1 MSDKIKLLNGDE
13 FKVSD
18 IIPKMYD
25 DVFYYGYLGKHA
37 LSSSSCKKLIESP
50 KSYSASL
57 TEPSSDSQPL
67 RDGRLTHLCV
77 LEPHRLEEFTFIEGT
92 KASKNFKLAAEE
104 LGRDL
109 VYTNLEL
116 NKANKI
122 AKAVLANEEAAGLLS
137 GCEFEIPAIGDFMG
151 LPFRGKADAKKGRTI
166 IDLKTTANIQDFAG
180 KYGSAKK
187 YSYDLQAA
195 LYLDLF
201 DADNFI
207 FLVVD
212 KRTLDIGIYP
222 VKINDGFINA
232 GMQKLQVAT
241 DAYKN
246 YIMSDYDLD
255 QYTFYGEL

>member
-1 MSDKIKLLNGDE
+1 MKKIKLLNGDE
-13 FKVSD
+13 FKVSE

-25 DVFYYGYLGKHA
+25 DVFYYGYLGQHA

-50 KSYSASL
+50 KSYATSL
-57 TEPSSDSQPL
+57 TEGSPDSQPL

-77 LEPHRLEEFTFIEGT
+77 LEPHRLDEFTFIDGT

-104 LGRDL
+104 LGKDL

-116 NKANKI
+116 NKAQKI
-122 AKAVLANEEAAGLLS
+122 AKAVLANERAAALLS

-166 IDLKTTANIQDFAG
+166 IDLKTTANIQDFE
-180 KYGSAKK
+180 YSAKK

-201 DADNFI
+201 DADDFI

-212 KRTLDIGIYP
+212 KRTLDVGVYT
-222 VKINDGFINA
+222 INA
-232 GMQKLQVAT
+232 GFIDSGLQKLQVAT

>member
-1 MSDKIKLLNGDE
+1 MKNIKLLNGDE

-25 DVFYYGYLGKHA
+25 DVFYYGYLGQHA

-50 KSYSASL
+50 KAYATSL
-57 TEPSSDSQPL
+57 TEGSPDSQAL

-77 LEPHRLEEFTFIEGT
+77 LEPHRLDEFTFVDGT
-92 KASKNFKLAAEE
+92 KASKSFKLTAEE
-104 LGRDL
+104 LGKDL

-116 NKANKI
+116 NKAQKI
-122 AKAVLANEEAAGLLS
+122 AKAVLANEEAAALLS
-137 GCEFEIPAIGDFMG
+137 GCEFEIPAIGEFMG
-151 LPFRGKADAKKGRTI
+151 LPFRGKADAKKGTTI
-166 IDLKTTANIQDFAG
+166 IDLKTTANIRDFM
-180 KYGSAKK
+180 YSANK

-201 DADNFI
+201 DATDFI

-212 KRTLDIGIYP
+212 KRTLDVGVYTITAE
-222 VKINDGFINA
+222 FIDS
-232 GMQKLQVAT
+232 GLHKLQEAT

-246 YIMSDYDLD
+246 YIMSDYDLE

>member
-1 MSDKIKLLNGDE
+1 MKNIKLLNGDE

-25 DVFYYGYLGKHA
+25 DVFYYGYLGQHA

-50 KSYSASL
+50 KAYATSL
-57 TEPSSDSQPL
+57 TEGSPDSQAL

-77 LEPHRLEEFTFIEGT
+77 LEPHRLDEFTFVDGT
-92 KASKNFKLAAEE
+92 KASKSFKLAAEE
-104 LGRDL
+104 LGKDL

-116 NKANKI
+116 NKAQKI
-122 AKAVLANEEAAGLLS
+122 AKAVLANEEAAALLS
-137 GCEFEIPAIGDFMG
+137 GCEFEIPAIGEFMG
-151 LPFRGKADAKKGRTI
+151 LPFRGKADAKKGTTI
-166 IDLKTTANIQDFAG
+166 IDLKTTASIQDFE
-180 KYGSAKK
+180 YSAKK

-201 DADNFI
+201 DADDFI

-212 KRTLDIGIYP
+212 KRTLDVGVYTITA
-222 VKINDGFINA
+222 GFIDS
-232 GMQKLQVAT
+232 GLQKLQVAT

-246 YIMSDYDLD
+246 YIMSDYDLE

>member
-1 MSDKIKLLNGDE
+1 MKNIKLLNGDE

-25 DVFYYGYLGKHA
+25 DVFYYGYLGQHA

-50 KSYSASL
+50 KAYATSL
-57 TEPSSDSQPL
+57 TEGSPDSQAL

-77 LEPHRLEEFTFIEGT
+77 LEPHRLDEFTFVDGT
-92 KASKNFKLAAEE
+92 KASKSFKLTAEE
-104 LGRDL
+104 LGKDL

-116 NKANKI
+116 NKAQKI
-122 AKAVLANEEAAGLLS
+122 AEAVLANEEASALLS
-137 GCEFEIPAIGDFMG
+137 GCEFEIPAIGEFMG
-151 LPFRGKADAKKGRTI
+151 LPFRGKADAKKGTTI
-166 IDLKTTANIQDFAG
+166 IDLKTTANIQDFE
-180 KYGSAKK
+180 YSAKK

-201 DADNFI
+201 DADDFI

-212 KRTLDIGIYP
+212 KRTLDVGVYTITA
-222 VKINDGFINA
+222 GFVDS
-232 GMQKLQVAT
+232 GLQKLQVAT

-246 YIMSDYDLD
+246 YIMSDYDLE

>member
-1 MSDKIKLLNGDE
+1 MKKIKLLNGDE
-13 FKVSD
+13 FKVSE

-25 DVFYYGYLGKHA
+25 DVFYYGYLGQHA

-50 KSYSASL
+50 KSYATSL
-57 TEPSSDSQPL
+57 TEGSPDSQPL

-77 LEPHRLEEFTFIEGT
+77 LEPHRLDEFTFIDGT

-104 LGRDL
+104 LGKDL

-116 NKANKI
+116 NKAQKI
-122 AKAVLANEEAAGLLS
+122 AKAVLANEEAAALLS
-137 GCEFEIPAIGDFMG
+137 GCEFEIPAIGEFMG

-166 IDLKTTANIQDFAG
+166 IDLKTTANIQDFE
-180 KYGSAKK
+180 YSAKK

-201 DADNFI
+201 DADDFI

-212 KRTLDIGIYP
+212 KRTLDVGVYT
-222 VKINDGFINA
+222 INA
-232 GMQKLQVAT
+232 GFIDSGLQKLQVAT

>member
-1 MSDKIKLLNGDE
+1 MSDNIKLLNGDE

-92 KASKNFKLAAEE
+92 KASKNFKLAVEE

-116 NKANKI
+116 NKAQKI

-151 LPFRGKADAKKGRTI
+151 LPFRGKADAKKGGTI
-166 IDLKTTANIQDFAG
+166 IDLKTTANINDFE
-180 KYGSAKK
+180 YSAKK

-201 DADNFI
+201 DADDFI

-212 KRTLDIGIYP
+212 KTSLDVGVYTITP
-222 VKINDGFINA
+222 EFIDS
-232 GMQKLQVAT
+232 GLKKLQRAT

-246 YIMSDYDLD
+246 YIMSDYDLE

>member
-1 MSDKIKLLNGDE
+1 MSDNIKLLNGDE

-116 NKANKI
+116 NKAQKI

>member
-1 MSDKIKLLNGDE
+1 MKNIKLLNGDE
-13 FKVSD
+13 FKVSE

-25 DVFYYGYLGKHA
+25 DVFYYGYLGQHA

-50 KSYSASL
+50 KAYATSL
-57 TEPSSDSQPL
+57 TEGSPDSQAL

-77 LEPHRLEEFTFIEGT
+77 LEPHRLDEFTFVDGT
-92 KASKNFKLAAEE
+92 KASKSFKLAAEE
-104 LGRDL
+104 LGKDL

-116 NKANKI
+116 NKAQKI
-122 AKAVLANEEAAGLLS
+122 DKAVLANEEAAALLN
-137 GCEFEIPAIGDFMG
+137 GCEFEIPAIGEFMG
-151 LPFRGKADAKKGRTI
+151 LPFRGKADAKKGTTI
-166 IDLKTTANIQDFAG
+166 IDLKTTANIQDFE
-180 KYGSAKK
+180 YSAKK

-201 DADNFI
+201 DADDFI

-212 KRTLDIGIYP
+212 KRTLDVGVYTITA
-222 VKINDGFINA
+222 GFIDS
-232 GMQKLQVAT
+232 GLQKLQVAT

-246 YIMSDYDLD
+246 YIMSDYDLE

>member
-1 MSDKIKLLNGDE
+1 MSKQIKLLNGDIHN
-13 FKVSD
+13 VSE

-25 DVFYYGYLGKHA
+25 DSFYYGYLGKHA
-37 LSSSSCKKLIESP
+37 LSSSACKKLIESP

-57 TEPSSDSQPL
+57 TEGSPDSQAL

-104 LGRDL
+104 LGKDL

-116 NKANKI
+116 NKARKI
-122 AKAVLANEEAAGLLS
+122 AKAVMANTEASALLQ
-137 GCEFEIPAIGDFMG
+137 GCEFEIPVIGDFMG

-166 IDLKTTANIQDFAG
+166 IDLKTTANINDFE
-180 KYGSAKK
+180 YSAKK

-201 DADNFI
+201 DADDFI

-212 KRTLDIGIYP
+212 KRTLDIGVYNITT
-222 VKINDGFINA
+222 KSIDKGLL
-232 GMQKLQVAT
+232 KLQEAT

-246 YIMSDYDLD
+246 YIMSDYDLE

>member
-1 MSDKIKLLNGDE
+1 MKNIKLLNGDE

-25 DVFYYGYLGKHA
+25 DVFYYGYLGQHA

-50 KSYSASL
+50 KAYATSL
-57 TEPSSDSQPL
+57 TEGSPDSQAL

-77 LEPHRLEEFTFIEGT
+77 LEPHRLDEFTFVDGT
-92 KASKNFKLAAEE
+92 KASKSFKLTAEE
-104 LGRDL
+104 LGKDL

-116 NKANKI
+116 NKAQKI
-122 AKAVLANEEAAGLLS
+122 AEAVLANEEAATLLS
-137 GCEFEIPAIGDFMG
+137 GCEFEIPAIGEFMG
-151 LPFRGKADAKKGRTI
+151 LPFRGKADAKKGTTI
-166 IDLKTTANIQDFAG
+166 IDLKTTANIQDFE
-180 KYGSAKK
+180 YSAKK

-201 DADNFI
+201 DADDFI

-212 KRTLDIGIYP
+212 KRTLDVGVYTITA
-222 VKINDGFINA
+222 GFVDS
-232 GMQKLQVAT
+232 GLQKLQVAT

-246 YIMSDYDLD
+246 YIMSDYDLE

>member
-1 MSDKIKLLNGDE
+1 MSDNIKLLNGDE

-166 IDLKTTANIQDFAG
+166 IDLKTTANINDFE
-180 KYGSAKK
+180 YSAKK

-201 DADNFI
+201 DADDFI

-212 KRTLDIGIYP
+212 KTSLDVGVYTITP
-222 VKINDGFINA
+222 EFIDS
-232 GMQKLQVAT
+232 GLKKLQRAT

-246 YIMSDYDLD
+246 YIMSDYDLE

>member
-1 MSDKIKLLNGDE
+1 MKKIKLLNGDE
-13 FKVSD
+13 FKVSE

-25 DVFYYGYLGKHA
+25 DVFYYGYLGQHA

-50 KSYSASL
+50 KSYATSL
-57 TEPSSDSQPL
+57 TEGSPDSQPL

-77 LEPHRLEEFTFIEGT
+77 LEPHRLDEFTFIDGT

-104 LGRDL
+104 LGKDL

-116 NKANKI
+116 NKAQKI
-122 AKAVLANEEAAGLLS
+122 AKAVLANEEAAALLS

-166 IDLKTTANIQDFAG
+166 IDLKTTANIQDFE
-180 KYGSAKK
+180 YSAKK

-201 DADNFI
+201 DADDFI

-212 KRTLDIGIYP
+212 KRTLDVGVYT
-222 VKINDGFINA
+222 INA
-232 GMQKLQVAT
+232 GFIDSGLQKLQVAT

>member
-116 NKANKI
+116 NKAQKI

-151 LPFRGKADAKKGRTI
+151 LPFRGKADAKKGGTI
-166 IDLKTTANIQDFAG
+166 IDLKTTANINDFE
-180 KYGSAKK
+180 YSAKK

-201 DADNFI
+201 DADDFI

-212 KRTLDIGIYP
+212 KTSLDVGVYTITPEFIGSGL
-222 VKINDGFINA
+222 K
-232 GMQKLQVAT
+232 KLQRAT

-246 YIMSDYDLD
+246 YIMSDYDLE

>member
-1 MSDKIKLLNGDE
+1 MKNIKLLNGDE

-25 DVFYYGYLGKHA
+25 DSFYYGYLGQHA

-50 KSYSASL
+50 KAYATSL
-57 TEPSSDSQPL
+57 TEGSPDSQAL

-77 LEPHRLEEFTFIEGT
+77 LEPHRLDEFTFVDGT
-92 KASKNFKLAAEE
+92 KASKSFKLAAEE
-104 LGRDL
+104 LGKYL

-116 NKANKI
+116 NKSQKI
-122 AKAVLANEEAAGLLS
+122 AKAVLANEEAAALLN
-137 GCEFEIPAIGDFMG
+137 GCEFEIPAIGEFMG
-151 LPFRGKADAKKGRTI
+151 LPFRGKADAKKGTTI
-166 IDLKTTANIQDFAG
+166 IDLKTTANIQDFE
-180 KYGSAKK
+180 YSAKK

-201 DADNFI
+201 DAYDFI

-212 KRTLDIGIYP
+212 KRTLDVGVYTITA
-222 VKINDGFINA
+222 GFVDS
-232 GMQKLQVAT
+232 GLQKLQVAT

-246 YIMSDYDLD
+246 YIMSDYDLE

>member
-1 MSDKIKLLNGDE
+1 MNKIKLLNGDE

-25 DVFYYGYLGKHA
+25 DVFYYGYLGQHA

-50 KSYSASL
+50 KAYATSL
-57 TEPSSDSQPL
+57 TEGSPDSQAL

-77 LEPHRLEEFTFIEGT
+77 LEPHRLDEFTFVDGT
-92 KASKNFKLAAEE
+92 KASKSFKLAAEE
-104 LGRDL
+104 LGKDL

-116 NKANKI
+116 NKAQKI
-122 AKAVLANEEAAGLLS
+122 AEAVLANEEAAALLS

-151 LPFRGKADAKKGRTI
+151 LPFRGKADAKKGTTI
-166 IDLKTTANIQDFAG
+166 IDLKTTANIHDFEH
-180 KYGSAKK
+180 SAKK

-201 DADNFI
+201 DADDFI

-212 KRTLDIGIYP
+212 KRTLDVGVYTITA
-222 VKINDGFINA
+222 GFIDS
-232 GMQKLQVAT
+232 GLKKLQEAT

-246 YIMSDYDLD
+246 YVMSDYDLQ

>member
-1 MSDKIKLLNGDE
+1 MKNIKLLNGDE

-25 DVFYYGYLGKHA
+25 DVFYYGYLGQHA

-50 KSYSASL
+50 KAYATSL
-57 TEPSSDSQPL
+57 TEGSPDSQAL

-77 LEPHRLEEFTFIEGT
+77 LEPHRLDEFTFVDGT
-92 KASKNFKLAAEE
+92 KASKSFKLAAEE
-104 LGRDL
+104 LGKDL

-116 NKANKI
+116 NKAQKI
-122 AKAVLANEEAAGLLS
+122 AKAVLANEKAAALLS
-137 GCEFEIPAIGDFMG
+137 GCEFEIPAIGEFMG

-166 IDLKTTANIQDFAG
+166 IDLKTTANIQDFM
-180 KYGSAKK
+180 YSANK

-201 DADNFI
+201 DADDFI

-212 KRTLDIGIYP
+212 KRTLDVGVYTITA
-222 VKINDGFINA
+222 GFVDS
-232 GMQKLQVAT
+232 GLQKLQVAT
-241 DAYKN
+241 DSYKN
-246 YIMSDYDLD
+246 YIMSDYDLE

>member
-1 MSDKIKLLNGDE
+1 MKNIKLLNGDE

-25 DVFYYGYLGKHA
+25 DVFYYGYLGQHA

-50 KSYSASL
+50 KAYATSL
-57 TEPSSDSQPL
+57 TEGSPDSQAL

-77 LEPHRLEEFTFIEGT
+77 LEPHRLYEFTFVDGT
-92 KASKNFKLAAEE
+92 KASKSFKLTAEE
-104 LGRDL
+104 LGKDL

-116 NKANKI
+116 NKAQKI
-122 AKAVLANEEAAGLLS
+122 AEAVLANEEAAALLS
-137 GCEFEIPAIGDFMG
+137 GCEFEIPAIGEFMG
-151 LPFRGKADAKKGRTI
+151 LPFRGKADAKKGTTI
-166 IDLKTTANIQDFAG
+166 IDLKTTANIQDFE
-180 KYGSAKK
+180 YSAKK

-201 DADNFI
+201 DADDFI

-212 KRTLDIGIYP
+212 KRTLDVGVYTITA
-222 VKINDGFINA
+222 GFVDS
-232 GMQKLQVAT
+232 GLQKLQVAT

-246 YIMSDYDLD
+246 YIMSDYDLE

>member
-1 MSDKIKLLNGDE
+1 MKNIKLLNGDE
-13 FKVSD
+13 FKVSE

-25 DVFYYGYLGKHA
+25 DSFYYGYLGQHA

-50 KSYSASL
+50 KAYATSL
-57 TEPSSDSQPL
+57 TEGSPDSQAL

-77 LEPHRLEEFTFIEGT
+77 LEPHRLDEFTFVDGT
-92 KASKNFKLAAEE
+92 KASKSFKLTAEE
-104 LGRDL
+104 LGKDL

-116 NKANKI
+116 NKAQKI
-122 AKAVLANEEAAGLLS
+122 AKAVLANEEAASLLS
-137 GCEFEIPAIGDFMG
+137 GCEFEIPAIGEFMG
-151 LPFRGKADAKKGRTI
+151 LPFRGKADAKKGTTI
-166 IDLKTTANIQDFAG
+166 IDLKTTANIQDFE
-180 KYGSAKK
+180 YSAKK

-201 DADNFI
+201 SADDFI

-212 KRTLDIGIYP
+212 KRTLDVGVYTITA
-222 VKINDGFINA
+222 GFIDS
-232 GMQKLQVAT
+232 GLQKLQEAT

-246 YIMSDYDLD
+246 YIMSDYDLE

>member
-1 MSDKIKLLNGDE
+1 MKNIKLLNGDE

-25 DVFYYGYLGKHA
+25 DVFYYGYLGQHA

-50 KSYSASL
+50 KAYATSL
-57 TEPSSDSQPL
+57 TESSPDSQAL

-77 LEPHRLEEFTFIEGT
+77 LEPHRLDEFTFVDGT
-92 KASKNFKLAAEE
+92 KASKSFKLTAEE
-104 LGRDL
+104 LGKDL

-116 NKANKI
+116 NKAQKM
-122 AKAVLANEEAAGLLS
+122 AKAVLANEEAAALLS
-137 GCEFEIPAIGDFMG
+137 GCEFEIPAIGEFMG
-151 LPFRGKADAKKGRTI
+151 LPFRGKADAKKGTTI
-166 IDLKTTANIQDFAG
+166 IDLKTTANIQDFE
-180 KYGSAKK
+180 YSAKK

-201 DADNFI
+201 DADDFI

-212 KRTLDIGIYP
+212 KRTLDVGVYTITA
-222 VKINDGFINA
+222 GFIDS
-232 GMQKLQVAT
+232 GLQKLQVAT

-246 YIMSDYDLD
+246 YIMSDYDLE

>member
-104 LGRDL
+104 LGKDL

-116 NKANKI
+116 NKAQKI

-151 LPFRGKADAKKGRTI
+151 LPFRGKADANKGGTI
-166 IDLKTTANIQDFAG
+166 IDLKTTANINDFE
-180 KYGSAKK
+180 YSAKK

-201 DADNFI
+201 DADDFI

-212 KRTLDIGIYP
+212 KTSLDVGVYTITP
-222 VKINDGFINA
+222 EFIDS
-232 GMQKLQVAT
+232 GLKKLQRAT

-246 YIMSDYDLD
+246 YIMSDYDLE

>member
-1 MSDKIKLLNGDE
+1 MKNIKLLNGDE

-25 DVFYYGYLGKHA
+25 DVFYYGYLGQHA

-50 KSYSASL
+50 KAYATSL
-57 TEPSSDSQPL
+57 TEGSPDSQAL

-77 LEPHRLEEFTFIEGT
+77 LEPHRLDEFTFVDGT
-92 KASKNFKLAAEE
+92 KASKSFKLAAEE
-104 LGRDL
+104 LGKDL

-116 NKANKI
+116 NKAQKI
-122 AKAVLANEEAAGLLS
+122 AKAVLANEEAASLLS
-137 GCEFEIPAIGDFMG
+137 GCEFEIPAIGEFMG
-151 LPFRGKADAKKGRTI
+151 LPFRGKADAKKGTTI
-166 IDLKTTANIQDFAG
+166 IDLKTTASIQDFE
-180 KYGSAKK
+180 YSAKK

-201 DADNFI
+201 DADDFI

-212 KRTLDIGIYP
+212 KRTLDVGVYTITA
-222 VKINDGFINA
+222 GFIDS
-232 GMQKLQVAT
+232 GLQKLQVAT

-246 YIMSDYDLD
+246 YIMSDYDLE

>member
-1 MSDKIKLLNGDE
+1 MKNIKLLNGDD

-25 DVFYYGYLGKHA
+25 DVFYYGYLGQRA

-50 KSYSASL
+50 KAYATSL
-57 TEPSSDSQPL
+57 TEGSPDSQAL

-77 LEPHRLEEFTFIEGT
+77 LEPHRLDEFTFVDGT
-92 KASKNFKLAAEE
+92 KASKSFKLTAEE
-104 LGRDL
+104 LGKDL

-116 NKANKI
+116 NKAQKI
-122 AKAVLANEEAAGLLS
+122 AEAVLANEEAAALLS
-137 GCEFEIPAIGDFMG
+137 GCEFEIPAIGEFMG
-151 LPFRGKADAKKGRTI
+151 LPFRGKADAKKGTTI
-166 IDLKTTANIQDFAG
+166 IDLKTTANIQDFE
-180 KYGSAKK
+180 YSAKK

-201 DADNFI
+201 DADDFI

-212 KRTLDIGIYP
+212 KRTLDVGVYTITA
-222 VKINDGFINA
+222 GFVDS
-232 GMQKLQVAT
+232 GLQKLQVAT

-246 YIMSDYDLD
+246 YIMSDYDLE

>member
-1 MSDKIKLLNGDE
+1 MKNIKLLNGDE

-25 DVFYYGYLGKHA
+25 DVFYYGYLGQHA

-50 KSYSASL
+50 KAYATSL
-57 TEPSSDSQPL
+57 TEGSPDSQAL

-77 LEPHRLEEFTFIEGT
+77 LEPHRLNEFTFVDGT
-92 KASKNFKLAAEE
+92 KASKSFKLTAEE
-104 LGRDL
+104 LGKDL

-116 NKANKI
+116 NKAQKI
-122 AKAVLANEEAAGLLS
+122 AKAVLANEEAAALLS
-137 GCEFEIPAIGDFMG
+137 GCEFEIPAIGEFMG
-151 LPFRGKADAKKGRTI
+151 LPFRGKADAKKGTTI
-166 IDLKTTANIQDFAG
+166 IDLKTTANIQDFE
-180 KYGSAKK
+180 YSAKK

-201 DADNFI
+201 DADDFI

-212 KRTLDIGIYP
+212 KRTLDVGVYTITA
-222 VKINDGFINA
+222 GFVDS
-232 GMQKLQVAT
+232 GLQKLQVAT

-246 YIMSDYDLD
+246 YIMSDYDLE

>member
-1 MSDKIKLLNGDE
+1 MKNIKLLNGDE

-25 DVFYYGYLGKHA
+25 DVFYYGYLGQHA

-50 KSYSASL
+50 KAYATSL
-57 TEPSSDSQPL
+57 TEGSPDSQAL

-77 LEPHRLEEFTFIEGT
+77 LEPHRLDEFTFVDGT
-92 KASKNFKLAAEE
+92 KASKSFKLAAEE
-104 LGRDL
+104 LGKDL

-116 NKANKI
+116 NKAQKI
-122 AKAVLANEEAAGLLS
+122 AEAVLANEEASALLS

-151 LPFRGKADAKKGRTI
+151 LPFRGKADAKKGTTI
-166 IDLKTTANIQDFAG
+166 IDLKTTANIHDFE
-180 KYGSAKK
+180 YSAKK

-201 DADNFI
+201 DADDFI

-212 KRTLDIGIYP
+212 KRTLDVGVYTITA
-222 VKINDGFINA
+222 GFIDS
-232 GMQKLQVAT
+232 GLKKLQEAT

-246 YIMSDYDLD
+246 YVMSDYDLQ

>member
-1 MSDKIKLLNGDE
+1 MKNIKLLNGDE

-25 DVFYYGYLGKHA
+25 DVFYYGYLGQHA

-50 KSYSASL
+50 KAYATSL
-57 TEPSSDSQPL
+57 TEGSPDSQAL

-77 LEPHRLEEFTFIEGT
+77 LEPHRLDEFTFVDGT
-92 KASKNFKLAAEE
+92 KASKSFKLTAEE
-104 LGRDL
+104 LGKDL

-116 NKANKI
+116 NKAQKI
-122 AKAVLANEEAAGLLS
+122 AKAVLANEEAAALLS
-137 GCEFEIPAIGDFMG
+137 GCEFEIPAIGEFMG
-151 LPFRGKADAKKGRTI
+151 LPFRGKADAKKGTTI
-166 IDLKTTANIQDFAG
+166 IDLKTTANIQDFE
-180 KYGSAKK
+180 YSAKK

-201 DADNFI
+201 DADDFI

-212 KRTLDIGIYP
+212 KRTLDVGVYTITA
-222 VKINDGFINA
+222 GFVDS
-232 GMQKLQVAT
+232 GLQKLQVAT

-246 YIMSDYDLD
+246 YIMSDYDLE

>member
-1 MSDKIKLLNGDE
+1 MKNIKLLNGDE

-25 DVFYYGYLGKHA
+25 DSFYYGYLGQHA

-50 KSYSASL
+50 KSYATSL
-57 TEPSSDSQPL
+57 TESSPDSQAL

-77 LEPHRLEEFTFIEGT
+77 LEPHRLDEFTFVDGT
-92 KASKNFKLAAEE
+92 KASKSFKLTAEE
-104 LGRDL
+104 LGKDL

-116 NKANKI
+116 NKAQKI
-122 AKAVLANEEAAGLLS
+122 AKAVLANEEAAALLN
-137 GCEFEIPAIGDFMG
+137 GCEFEIPAIGEFMG
-151 LPFRGKADAKKGRTI
+151 LPFRGKADAKKGTTI
-166 IDLKTTANIQDFAG
+166 IDLKTTANIHDFE
-180 KYGSAKK
+180 YSAKK

-201 DADNFI
+201 DADDFI

-212 KRTLDIGIYP
+212 KRTLDVGVYTITA
-222 VKINDGFINA
+222 GFVDS
-232 GMQKLQVAT
+232 GLQKLQVAT
-241 DAYKN
+241 DSYKN
-246 YIMSDYDLD
+246 YIMSDYDLE

>member
-1 MSDKIKLLNGDE
+1 MKNIKLLNGDE

-25 DVFYYGYLGKHA
+25 DVFYYGYLGQHA

-50 KSYSASL
+50 KAYAASL
-57 TEPSSDSQPL
+57 TEGSPDSQAL

-77 LEPHRLEEFTFIEGT
+77 LEPHRLDEFTFVDGT
-92 KASKNFKLAAEE
+92 KASKSFKLAAEE
-104 LGRDL
+104 LGKDL

-116 NKANKI
+116 NKAQKI
-122 AKAVLANEEAAGLLS
+122 AEAVLANEEASALLS
-137 GCEFEIPAIGDFMG
+137 GCEFEIPAIGEFMG
-151 LPFRGKADAKKGRTI
+151 LPFRGKADAKKGTTI
-166 IDLKTTANIQDFAG
+166 IDLKTTANIHDFE
-180 KYGSAKK
+180 YSAKK

-201 DADNFI
+201 DADDFI

-212 KRTLDIGIYP
+212 KRTLDVGVYTITA
-222 VKINDGFINA
+222 GFIDS
-232 GMQKLQVAT
+232 GLKKLQEAT

-246 YIMSDYDLD
+246 YVMSDYDLQ

>member
-25 DVFYYGYLGKHA
+25 DNFYYGYLGKHA

-166 IDLKTTANIQDFAG
+166 IDLKTTANINDFE
-180 KYGSAKK
+180 YSAKK

-201 DADNFI
+201 DADDFI

-212 KRTLDIGIYP
+212 KTSLDVGVYTITP
-222 VKINDGFINA
+222 EFIDS
-232 GMQKLQVAT
+232 GLKKLQRAT

-246 YIMSDYDLD
+246 YIMSDYDLE

>member
-1 MSDKIKLLNGDE
+1 MKNIKLLNGDE

-25 DVFYYGYLGKHA
+25 DVFYYGYLGQHA

-50 KSYSASL
+50 KAYATSL
-57 TEPSSDSQPL
+57 TEGSPDSQAL

-77 LEPHRLEEFTFIEGT
+77 LEPHRLDEFTFVDGT
-92 KASKNFKLAAEE
+92 KASKSFKLTAEE
-104 LGRDL
+104 LGKDL

-116 NKANKI
+116 NKAQKI
-122 AKAVLANEEAAGLLS
+122 AKAVLANEEAAALLS
-137 GCEFEIPAIGDFMG
+137 GCEFEIPAIGEFMG
-151 LPFRGKADAKKGRTI
+151 LPFRGKADAKKGTTI
-166 IDLKTTANIQDFAG
+166 IDLKTTANIHDFE
-180 KYGSAKK
+180 YSAKK

-201 DADNFI
+201 DADDFI

-212 KRTLDIGIYP
+212 KRTLDVGVYTITA
-222 VKINDGFINA
+222 GFIDS
-232 GMQKLQVAT
+232 GLKKLQEAT

-246 YIMSDYDLD
+246 YVMSDYDLQ

>member
-1 MSDKIKLLNGDE
+1 MSDNIKLLNGDE

-151 LPFRGKADAKKGRTI
+151 LPFRGKADAKKGGTI
-166 IDLKTTANIQDFAG
+166 IDLKTTANINDFE
-180 KYGSAKK
+180 YSAKK

-201 DADNFI
+201 DADDFI

-212 KRTLDIGIYP
+212 KTSLDVGVYTITP
-222 VKINDGFINA
+222 EFIDS
-232 GMQKLQVAT
+232 GLKKLQRAT

-246 YIMSDYDLD
+246 YIMSDYDLE

>member
-1 MSDKIKLLNGDE
+1 MSKQIKLLNGE
-13 FKVSD
+13 VHNVPE

-25 DVFYYGYLGKHA
+25 DSFYYGYLGQQA

-57 TEPSSDSQPL
+57 TEGSPDSQPL
-67 RDGRLTHLCV
+67 RDGRLTHLFV
-77 LEPHRLEEFTFIEGT
+77 LEPHRLKEFTFIEGT

-104 LGRDL
+104 LGKDL
-109 VYTNLEL
+109 VYTNLEY
-116 NKANKI
+116 NKAEKI
-122 AKAVLANEEAAGLLS
+122 AKAVMANTKASSLLQ

-166 IDLKTTANIQDFAG
+166 IDLKTTANIHDFAG

-222 VKINDGFINA
+222 VKRNDEFINA
-232 GMQKLQVAT
+232 GTQKLQLAT

-255 QYTFYGEL
+255 QYTFYGDL

>member
-104 LGRDL
+104 LGKDL

-116 NKANKI
+116 NKAQKI

-166 IDLKTTANIQDFAG
+166 IDLKTTANINDFE
-180 KYGSAKK
+180 YSAKK

-201 DADNFI
+201 DADDFI

-212 KRTLDIGIYP
+212 KTSLDVGVYTITP
-222 VKINDGFINA
+222 EFIDS
-232 GMQKLQVAT
+232 GLKKLQRAT

-246 YIMSDYDLD
+246 YIMSDYDLE

>member
-1 MSDKIKLLNGDE
+1 MKNIKLLNGDE

-25 DVFYYGYLGKHA
+25 DVFYYGYLGQHA

-50 KSYSASL
+50 KAYATSL
-57 TEPSSDSQPL
+57 TEGSPDSQAL

-77 LEPHRLEEFTFIEGT
+77 LEPHRLDEFTFVDGT
-92 KASKNFKLAAEE
+92 KASKSFKLTAEE
-104 LGRDL
+104 LGKDL

-116 NKANKI
+116 NKAQKI
-122 AKAVLANEEAAGLLS
+122 AKAVLANEEAASLLS
-137 GCEFEIPAIGDFMG
+137 GCEFEIPAIGEFMG
-151 LPFRGKADAKKGRTI
+151 LPFRGKADAKKGTTI
-166 IDLKTTANIQDFAG
+166 IDLKTTASIQDFE
-180 KYGSAKK
+180 YSAKK

-201 DADNFI
+201 DADDFI

-212 KRTLDIGIYP
+212 KRTLDVGVYTITA
-222 VKINDGFINA
+222 GFIDS
-232 GMQKLQVAT
+232 GLQKLQVAT

-246 YIMSDYDLD
+246 YIMSDYDLE

>member
-1 MSDKIKLLNGDE
+1 MKNIKLLNGDE

-25 DVFYYGYLGKHA
+25 DFFYYGYLGQHA

-50 KSYSASL
+50 KAYATSL
-57 TEPSSDSQPL
+57 TEGSPDSQAL

-77 LEPHRLEEFTFIEGT
+77 LEPHRLKEFTFVDGT
-92 KASKNFKLAAEE
+92 KASKNFKLTAEE
-104 LGRDL
+104 LGKDL

-116 NKANKI
+116 NKAQKI
-122 AKAVLANEEAAGLLS
+122 AKAVLANEEAAALLS
-137 GCEFEIPAIGDFMG
+137 GCEFEIPAIGEFMG
-151 LPFRGKADAKKGRTI
+151 LPFRGKADAKKGTTI
-166 IDLKTTANIQDFAG
+166 IDLKTTANIQDFE
-180 KYGSAKK
+180 YSAKK

-201 DADNFI
+201 NADDFI

-212 KRTLDIGIYP
+212 KRTLDVGVYTITA
-222 VKINDGFINA
+222 GFIDS
-232 GMQKLQVAT
+232 GLQKLQEAT

-246 YIMSDYDLD
+246 YIMSDYDLE
-255 QYTFYGEL
+255 QYTFY